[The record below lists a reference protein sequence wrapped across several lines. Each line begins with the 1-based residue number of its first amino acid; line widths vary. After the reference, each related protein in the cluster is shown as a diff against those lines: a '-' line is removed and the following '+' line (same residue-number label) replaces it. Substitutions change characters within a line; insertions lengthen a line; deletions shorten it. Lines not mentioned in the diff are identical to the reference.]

1 MNSVKRRLLAK
12 NWNNAWPNW
21 NKESKHTTCPT
32 CVEWRKTLDIV
43 AKDRAVVG
51 GFAELDGQE
60 AEILVNDVLDGVPG
74 FLQGANACQCYK
86 PDPSSCDGEVR
97 VARASNVN
105 DQEPTL
111 ECEDEGEQFVGITES
126 F

>member
-12 NWNNAWPNW
+12 NWNNAWQNW

-32 CVEWRKTLDIV
+32 CVAWRKTLDIV
-43 AKDRAVVG
+43 EKDRAVVG

-74 FLQGANACQCYK
+74 FLQGANACQCL
-86 PDPSSCDGEVR
+86 PMLQTRP
-97 VARASNVN
+97 
-105 DQEPTL
+105 QQL
-111 ECEDEGEQFVGITES
+111 
-126 F
+126 